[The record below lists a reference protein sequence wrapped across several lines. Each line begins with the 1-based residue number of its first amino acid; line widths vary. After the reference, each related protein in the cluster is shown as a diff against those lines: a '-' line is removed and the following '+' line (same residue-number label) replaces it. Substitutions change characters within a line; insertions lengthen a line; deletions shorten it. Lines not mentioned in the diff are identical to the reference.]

1 MNKIASEFSMEINAE
16 KTRVMAFR
24 GMEPIRSKVCINNKT
39 LKQQNTF
46 IYLGYNISYEGEKG
60 LYIKAS
66 NFVKVLG
73 IINQIFKPSLVS
85 RHTTIRI
92 YKTLARL
99 VLSCGSEAWTIRR
112 TDERRLISAEM
123 RFLRWTAGYTRWD
136 HKRSEDI
143 LTELQISQI
152 TEFIYQYRTNW
163 KEHVDSM
170 SSDGIPKMIL
180 KYQPK
185 GKRNLGRPLKR
196 WKDSVL

>member
-1 MNKIASEFSMEINAE
+1 MEINAE

-24 GMEPIRSKVCINNKT
+24 GMEPIISKIYINNKT

-46 IYLGYNISYEGEKG
+46 NYFGYMSYEGEKD
-60 LYIKAS
+60 LNIKAS

-73 IINQIFKPSLVS
+73 IINQIFKPSVVS
-85 RHTTIRI
+85 RHTRIRM
-92 YKTLARL
+92 YKTLAKP
-99 VLSCGSEAWTIRR
+99 VLSYGIEAWTIR

-123 RFLRWTAGYTRWD
+123 CFLRRTAGYTGWD

-152 TEFIYQYRTNW
+152 TEFICQFMKNW
-163 KEHVDSM
+163 KEHVDRISC
-170 SSDGIPKMIL
+170 DRIPEMIL

-185 GKRNLGRPLKR
+185 GKTNLGRPLKR